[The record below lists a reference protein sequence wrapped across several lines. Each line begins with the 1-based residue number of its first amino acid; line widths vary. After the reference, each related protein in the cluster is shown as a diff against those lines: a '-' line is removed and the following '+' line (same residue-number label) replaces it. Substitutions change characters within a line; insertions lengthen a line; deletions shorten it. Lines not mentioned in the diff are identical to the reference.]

1 MTEEN
6 VPGSKY
12 VNVLANNANNNNSVP
27 LLSACQQWVVC
38 NRQALK
44 VYTTKVKLRLELELD

>member
-12 VNVLANNANNNNSVP
+12 VNVLADNIIIIIIIIIIIM
-27 LLSACQQWVVC
+27 VV
-38 NRQALK
+38 
-44 VYTTKVKLRLELELD
+44 VVVT